1 MNEITVVEKPEIQ
14 VMTFDRSDVLRQKR
28 LEKQL
33 LEKEKRDDLIFR
45 GVMIAIGMAIAAGF
59 GFIAGE
65 FIAISMLL

>member
-33 LEKEKRDDLIFR
+33 FEKEKRDDLIFR

-65 FIAISMLL
+65 FTAISMLL

>member
-33 LEKEKRDDLIFR
+33 LGKEKRDDLIFR

-65 FIAISMLL
+65 FTAISMLL